1 MINDNINHTTHDESA
16 DRNRNFIVNKNRK
29 PAVNKINNNMGTNN
43 TFVNGDVKIIL
54 NKKDQKK
61 NELLLKYIN
70 SQKKV
75 E

>member
-1 MINDNINHTTHDESA
+1 MINDNITHATHDESA
-16 DRNRNFIVNKNRK
+16 DRNRNLIVNKNKK
-29 PAVNKINNNMGTNN
+29 PTVNKINNNMGTNH

>member
-1 MINDNINHTTHDESA
+1 MINDNINHATHDESA
-16 DRNRNFIVNKNRK
+16 DRNRNLLVNKNRK
-29 PAVNKINNNMGTNN
+29 PAVNKINNITGTNN
-43 TFVNGDVKIIL
+43 TFVNVDVKIIL